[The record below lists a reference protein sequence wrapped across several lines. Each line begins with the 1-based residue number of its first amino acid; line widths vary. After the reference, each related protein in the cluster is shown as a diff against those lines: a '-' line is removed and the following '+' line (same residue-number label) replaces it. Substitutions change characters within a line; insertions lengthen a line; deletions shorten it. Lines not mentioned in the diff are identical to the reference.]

1 MENMPAEVNEQGV
14 EAIESWSTDE
24 VFQHLA
30 SLYVKYIDIYRK
42 LEECYDQMVHPQKR
56 IYIKKILESTI
67 CRICEVKKDLVLF
80 NPRPASMYVHLDQ
93 LLFDLKYDPSIIE
106 IPVPRYFKEFDQIPL
121 DLEWKEPV
129 EKVGGKKK
137 KKKKGKKKKKKKKK
151 AADDDDEP
159 KEKPKEWQ
167 EMFGQVD
174 RTIMDQHQ
182 TLTPIK
188 EIVTEPLMMELDNV
202 HDAIRLI
209 QKNER
214 GRQGRYRM
222 LLILKT
228 KRQEEL
234 DREMFQ
240 KIKDGVVKERSKDQM
255 ENDAALFIQRHMKGI
270 LARKRIDEIRQ
281 EEMVFL
287 GMSRKP
293 KAGPLAQMKKT
304 MLERKE
310 VQKSYMTEY
319 LDAKEDVK
327 QEIFDMEE
335 DQIKEEMLKERREWI
350 QEVKTQKGGKP
361 PEDVKA
367 FYERVVKDDKDE
379 DGEGG
384 DDDAEEAKGKGKKEE
399 PKKGK
404 GKKAAGADDDG
415 DDK

>member
-1 MENMPAEVNEQGV
+1 
-14 EAIESWSTDE
+14 
-24 VFQHLA
+24 
-30 SLYVKYIDIYRK
+30 
-42 LEECYDQMVHPQKR
+42 
-56 IYIKKILESTI
+56 
-67 CRICEVKKDLVLF
+67 
-80 NPRPASMYVHLDQ
+80 
-93 LLFDLKYDPSIIE
+93 
-106 IPVPRYFKEFDQIPL
+106 
-121 DLEWKEPV
+121 
-129 EKVGGKKK
+129 
-137 KKKKGKKKKKKKKK
+137 
-151 AADDDDEP
+151 
-159 KEKPKEWQ
+159 
-167 EMFGQVD
+167 
-174 RTIMDQHQ
+174 MDQHQ

-287 GMSRKP
+287 GMARKP

-319 LDAKEDVK
+319 LDAKDDVK

-379 DGEGG
+379 DGDG
-384 DDDAEEAKGKGKKEE
+384 DDAEEAKGKGKKEE

-404 GKKAAGADDDG
+404 GKKAGGGDDDD